1 MKYNFQ
7 DDLNAFKEIF
17 QVTKQELSLHK
28 DLDSLLDQILY
39 HARKFTNADAGSLF
53 LLENKHLK
61 FSYVQNETLF
71 KNEND
76 RALKNILYSNH
87 EIPLD
92 SKSIAGYCALHG
104 ETLDI
109 PDVYALPPDTPYC
122 FNKNF
127 DRLSSYHTGS
137 VLTVP
142 MKIAADKVVGA
153 IQVLN
158 SLNESGKVVPF
169 TPRHRFMI
177 ELFAHEAAIIIERAK
192 MTRDIILRMIR
203 MAELRDPRET
213 GSHVQRVATYSI
225 ELYQEWASLKGL
237 EKKEIKT
244 YKDILRLA
252 AMLHDVGKVGIS
264 DTILKKPGKLTPE
277 EFSIMKSHT
286 LTGVKLFENSSS
298 DLDTLSA
305 EISLNH
311 HEHWN
316 GTGYP
321 GKNASME
328 SGVLKYGEGKKQE
341 EIPLCGRIVAIADVY
356 DALSSARCYKEAWS
370 EDKVLDF
377 IQKASGKDFDPELVE
392 AFFKIHPVFKSIR
405 KKYPEESNP

>member
-1 MKYNFQ
+1 MKHNFS
-7 DDLNAFKEIF
+7 DNLNAFKEIF

-53 LLENKHLK
+53 LLENNHLK
-61 FSYVQNETLF
+61 FSYVQNDTLF
-71 KNEND
+71 KND

-92 SKSIAGYCALHG
+92 SRSIAGYCALYG
-104 ETLDI
+104 ETLVID
-109 PDVYALPPDTPYC
+109 DVYALSPDVPYS

-127 DRLSSYHTGS
+127 DRSSSYRTGS
-137 VLTVP
+137 ALTVP
-142 MKIAADKVVGA
+142 MKVTEDKVVGV
-153 IQVLN
+153 IQILN
-158 SLNESGKVVPF
+158 SLDETGIIVPF

-192 MTRDIILRMIR
+192 MTREIILRMIR
-203 MAELRDPRET
+203 MAELRDPKET

-225 ELYQEWASLKGL
+225 ELYQEWASLKGIPVN
-237 EKKEIKT
+237 EIKI
-244 YKDILRLA
+244 YKDNLRLA

-264 DTILKKPGKLTPE
+264 DSILKKPGKLTDE
-277 EFSIMKSHT
+277 EFFIMKSHT

-298 DLDTLSA
+298 ALDVMSA

-311 HEHWN
+311 HERWN

-321 GKNASME
+321 GKNAAMK
-328 SGVLKYGEGKKQE
+328 SGTLQYGEGKKGK
-341 EIPLCGRIVAIADVY
+341 EIPLCGRIVALADVY
-356 DALSSARCYKEAWS
+356 DALSSMRCYKEAWS
-370 EDKVLDF
+370 EEKVLEF
-377 IQKASGKDFDPELVE
+377 IQKASEKDFDPELVE
-392 AFFKIHPVFKSIR
+392 AFFKIHPVFNAIR
-405 KKYPEESNP
+405 NKYPEETGD

>member
-17 QVTKQELSLHK
+17 RVTKQELSLHK

-53 LLENKHLK
+53 LLENNHLK
-61 FSYVQNETLF
+61 FCYVQNDTLF
-71 KNEND
+71 KND

-92 SKSIAGYCALHG
+92 CKSIAGYCALHG
-104 ETLDI
+104 ESLAVD
-109 PDVYALPPDTPYC
+109 DVYALPPDAPYS

-127 DRLSSYHTGS
+127 DRSSSYHTGS
-137 VLTVP
+137 TLTVP
-142 MKIAADKVVGA
+142 MKISENKVVGA
-153 IQVLN
+153 IQVIN
-158 SLNESGKVVPF
+158 SMDESGKVVPF

-192 MTRDIILRMIR
+192 MTREIILRMIR
-203 MAELRDPRET
+203 MAELRDPKET

-225 ELYQEWASLKGL
+225 ELYEEWASLKGIP
-237 EKKEIKT
+237 KNEIKI
-244 YKDILRLA
+244 YKDTLRLA

-264 DTILKKPGKLTPE
+264 DSILKKPGKLTEE
-277 EFSIMKSHT
+277 EFFIMKSHT

-298 DLDTLSA
+298 DLDRMSS

-311 HEHWN
+311 HERWN

-321 GKNASME
+321 GKNAEMKPGS
-328 SGVLKYGEGKKQE
+328 LQYGEGKKGE
-341 EIPLCGRIVAIADVY
+341 EIPLSGRIVSLADVY
-356 DALSSARCYKEAWS
+356 DALGSARCYKEAWG
-370 EDKVLDF
+370 EEQVLEF

-392 AFFKIHPVFKSIR
+392 AFFRIHPVLKAIR
-405 KKYPEESNP
+405 NKYPEICN

>member
-7 DDLNAFKEIF
+7 NDLNAFKEIF

-53 LLENKHLK
+53 LLENNRLK
-61 FSYVQNETLF
+61 FSYVQNDTLF
-71 KNEND
+71 KNKND
-76 RALKNILYSNH
+76 KVLKKILYSNH

-92 SKSIAGYCALHG
+92 CKSIAGYCALYG
-104 ETLDI
+104 ETLAI
-109 PDVYALPPDTPYC
+109 PDVYALSPETPYS

-127 DRLSSYHTGS
+127 DRTSSYRTCS
-137 VLTVP
+137 ILTVP
-142 MKIAADKVVGA
+142 MKISGDKIVGA
-153 IQVLN
+153 IQIIN
-158 SLNESGKVVPF
+158 SLDENGKVVPF

-203 MAELRDPRET
+203 MAELRDPKET

-237 EKKEIKT
+237 RKEEIQI
-244 YKDILRLA
+244 YKDNLRLA

-264 DTILKKPGKLTPE
+264 DTILKKPGKLTDE
-277 EFSIMKSHT
+277 EFFIMKSHT

-298 DLDTLSA
+298 DLDLMSA

-311 HEHWN
+311 HERWN

-321 GKNASME
+321 GKNPVME
-328 SGVLKYGEGKKQE
+328 AGILKYGEGKKGE
-341 EIPLCGRIVAIADVY
+341 EIPLCGRIVSLADVY
-356 DALSSARCYKEAWS
+356 DALGSARCYKDAWT
-370 EDKVLDF
+370 EEKVLDF

-392 AFFKIHPVFKSIR
+392 AFFKIHPVFKAI
-405 KKYPEESNP
+405 KNKYPEKTE